1 MTKTYVASVPDH
13 IGAFLQASKCFANLG
28 INVTRVSYNKAVD
41 SHTIFLDVE
50 GTAEQLAAADK
61 DMAEIGY
68 LQDRSEGSNVILV
81 EFQLRDEPGGMN
93 TILELIAEFS
103 FSISYMSSQPDNDG
117 NQLFKIGLLI
127 TDEERIKDFLH
138 QAEQLCPVRII
149 DYNRSERSF
158 DNSIFYSSFVNSL
171 IKASGISPDTRNELL
186 VYTNLA
192 MHNLD
197 ERGLDPH
204 RTFDTISKFAEMLA
218 NCRGTAFSPRI
229 THHEITEQTE
239 IIVIEPPCGS
249 NTTIIHSGD
258 EYFFI
263 DCGYAYYRD
272 EMMLILRQLIPN
284 FDDIKKRVLI
294 THADLDH
301 CGLLFVFDEILAS
314 TRSAECFRL
323 EHETGDGFREHIHI
337 QKPYIEICKI
347 LTEYAPPD
355 MSKVT
360 MPWPETIPEHSL
372 MQQAGVLNV
381 GDLTFDVYET
391 RGGHLPG
398 ELILIDYE
406 HHIAFTGDIYINIKG
421 LTSEQRQYNHY
432 APILTTSVD
441 TDKKLCADERKAIFN
456 RLGAG
461 KWRIFGGHGICAEYD
476 PSEK

>member
-1 MTKTYVASVPDH
+1 MIKTYVATLPDK
-13 IGAFLQASKCFANLG
+13 IGAFLQANRRLSAIGVN
-28 INVTRVSYNKAVD
+28 ITRISYNKAVD
-41 SHTIFLDVE
+41 SNTMFLTIE
-50 GTAEQLAAADK
+50 GSEEQISAADSV
-61 DMAEIGY
+61 MAEIGY
-68 LQDRSEGSNVILV
+68 LQRLNEDHNVVLMEFRVDDNPGSAIEL
-81 EFQLRDEPGGMN
+81 
-93 TILELIAEFS
+93 LELIERYGFN
-103 FSISYMSSQPDNDG
+103 ISYMSSQPGDG
-117 NQLFKIGLLI
+117 GYQFFKLGLLV
-127 TDEERIKDFLH
+127 DEEDDINGFIEK
-138 QAEQLCPVRII
+138 AGQLCPMQII
-149 DYNRSERSF
+149 DYNRSARSF

-171 IKASGISPDTRNELL
+171 IKSSGISPEGKSELL

-192 MHNLD
+192 MQNLD
-197 ERGLDPH
+197 EQGLSPH

-229 THHEITEQTE
+229 THHEITERTE
-239 IIVIEPPCGS
+239 IILIEPPCGS
-249 NTTIIHSGD
+249 NTAIIHSGD
-258 EYFFI
+258 EYLFI

-272 EMMLILRQLIPN
+272 EMLLIFRKLIPS
-284 FDDIKKRVLI
+284 FDDIKKRILV

-301 CGLLFVFDEILAS
+301 CGLLFLFDEVLVS
-314 TRSAECFRL
+314 SRSAECFRL
-323 EHETGDGFREHIHI
+323 EHETGDGFREQIRI

-355 MSKVT
+355 PEKITV
-360 MPWPETIPEHSL
+360 PWPETIPEHSP
-372 MQQAGVLNV
+372 MQQAGVLNF
-381 GDLTFDVYET
+381 GELTFDVYET

-406 HHIAFTGDIYINIKG
+406 HRIAFTGDIYINIKG

-441 TDKKLCADERKAIFN
+441 IDKQLCAAERKAIFD

>member
-1 MTKTYVASVPDH
+1 MTKTYVAVLPDK
-13 IGAFLQASKCFANLG
+13 IGAFLQANRSLADLG
-28 INVTRVSYNKAVD
+28 VNITRVSYNKAVD
-41 SHTIFLDVE
+41 SNTMFLTVE
-50 GTAEQLAAADK
+50 GSEESIAAADK
-61 DMAEIGY
+61 LLADIGY
-68 LQDRSEGSNVILV
+68 LQDITEDFSVVLI
-81 EFQLRDEPGGMN
+81 EFRVKNEPGSAMP
-93 TILELIAEFS
+93 LFELIAGCGFN
-103 FSISYMSSQPDNDG
+103 ISYISSQPVDG
-117 NQLFKIGLLI
+117 DYQCFKLGLLVY
-127 TDEERIKDFLH
+127 DEDKFNAFIA
-138 QAEQLCPVRII
+138 QAEKLCPLRVI
-149 DYNRSERSF
+149 DYNRSARSF

-171 IKASGISPDTRNELL
+171 IDASGISPDCRNELL

-197 ERGLDPH
+197 EAGLDPH

-218 NCRGTAFSPRI
+218 NCRGEEFSPRI
-229 THHEITEQTE
+229 TRHEITERTE
-239 IIVIEPPCGS
+239 IITIEPPCGS
-249 NTTIIHSGD
+249 NTTIIRSGE

-272 EMMLILRQLIPN
+272 EMLLILRRLIPN

-355 MSKVT
+355 MSKVIT
-360 MPWPETIPEHSL
+360 PWPETVPAQTL
-372 MQQAGVLNV
+372 MQQAGVLDF
-381 GDLTFDVYET
+381 GELHFDVYET

-406 HHIAFTGDIYINIKG
+406 HRIAFTGDIYINIKG
-421 LTSEQRQYNHY
+421 LTPEQKQYNHY

-441 TDKKLCADERKAIFN
+441 TDKALCTAERKAIFQ

-461 KWRIFGGHGICAEYD
+461 SWKIFGGHGTCAEYD
-476 PSEK
+476 PAK